1 LPGSLPI
8 SLLQRSSL
16 RFMAH
21 HKRQSWLTF
30 TGIMLGVTMV
40 VAVDLANS
48 SARRAFALS
57 LTSVAG
63 NVTHQIVGGPLGI
76 DEHVYSRIRTEL
88 AIRNSAPMVT
98 GVVRIKGQNFRLIGS
113 DPISEATIGRH
124 VLGLH
129 RGELKEALL
138 NPNAVVLSER
148 GANRLELSLNQTF
161 SLQVTGREP
170 EVKLVATFAADNPA
184 ATEGLIFTDIA
195 NAQTLLQRWG
205 RLDRID
211 LVIDR
216 DDQLRLEAWLP
227 DELKLV
233 ESDSRNQSMQ
243 QMSDAF
249 HINLTAMSLLA
260 LLVATL
266 LIYNTMTLSVI
277 QRRRTLGIYRTLGV
291 SRGEIFNL
299 VLSESLAL
307 AVIASAAG
315 LVAGLLLGQLLVQL
329 VTRTINDLY
338 FSLHVSAFLIDPW
351 SLLKGFSLGIV
362 MTLISAFL
370 PAWEA
375 NRTEPIAV
383 QQRSALEEQWR
394 SRLPFFVTVGLVF
407 LLLGMLL
414 VNREHGSLLEGFA
427 ALTMIVMGFCLVI
440 PSIVVVLSRA
450 TILVIAPLPY
460 QIVRIAIRGISSGI
474 SRTGLAVAA
483 LTVAVSV
490 TVGVGI
496 MVGSFRHTV
505 AVWLDQALV
514 GDIYISPTGLV
525 SDDALRRVKQQLT
538 GVDGIKHVV
547 GSRVLNAESEF
558 GPLRLMAR
566 TLTDVDT
573 GMPMKEA
580 VPGAE
585 QLFLEG
591 QGVLVSE
598 PLAYH
603 RQRGPGDTI
612 SLHTS
617 EGPRQFPIVGV
628 YFDYTSSQGM
638 VVMQHELYR
647 HWWSDDSLT
656 GLTVVGKQGVTADK
670 LLSETRRAIGLDL
683 EHFTVISNGEIRQV
697 ALSVFDRTFVI
708 TDVMR
713 LLAILVAA
721 VSVLSALI
729 ALQLE
734 RTREFGI
741 LRATGMTP
749 GQIRLMIIVQTLL
762 IGLFAGLL
770 AIPLGLLMAE
780 VLIEV
785 INRRAFGWSMQQ
797 TLPVDVL
804 IQAMVLALGSAF
816 LAGLYPAHK
825 AATISPSMAL
835 REE

>member
-1 LPGSLPI
+1 
-8 SLLQRSSL
+8 
-16 RFMAH
+16 
-21 HKRQSWLTF
+21 
-30 TGIMLGVTMV
+30 
-40 VAVDLANS
+40 
-48 SARRAFALS
+48 
-57 LTSVAG
+57 
-63 NVTHQIVGGPLGI
+63 
-76 DEHVYSRIRTEL
+76 
-88 AIRNSAPMVT
+88 
-98 GVVRIKGQNFRLIGS
+98 
-113 DPISEATIGRH
+113 
-124 VLGLH
+124 
-129 RGELKEALL
+129 
-138 NPNAVVLSER
+138 
-148 GANRLELSLNQTF
+148 
-161 SLQVTGREP
+161 
-170 EVKLVATFAADNPA
+170 
-184 ATEGLIFTDIA
+184 
-195 NAQTLLQRWG
+195 
-205 RLDRID
+205 
-211 LVIDR
+211 
-216 DDQLRLEAWLP
+216 
-227 DELKLV
+227 
-233 ESDSRNQSMQ
+233 
-243 QMSDAF
+243 
-249 HINLTAMSLLA
+249 
-260 LLVATL
+260 
-266 LIYNTMTLSVI
+266 
-277 QRRRTLGIYRTLGV
+277 
-291 SRGEIFNL
+291 
-299 VLSESLAL
+299 
-307 AVIASAAG
+307 
-315 LVAGLLLGQLLVQL
+315 
-329 VTRTINDLY
+329 
-338 FSLHVSAFLIDPW
+338 
-351 SLLKGFSLGIV
+351 
-362 MTLISAFL
+362 
-370 PAWEA
+370 
-375 NRTEPIAV
+375 
-383 QQRSALEEQWR
+383 
-394 SRLPFFVTVGLVF
+394 
-407 LLLGMLL
+407 
-414 VNREHGSLLEGFA
+414 
-427 ALTMIVMGFCLVI
+427 MGFCLVI